1 MLNDI
6 VIHLKSDCLVVV
18 AVSTGEKNGKKTKKV
33 RRERRENLLGVKEF
47 YIKNRDARVV
57 SLNQANGFFTYKNEN
72 LVKSRDI
79 VEKAKDNA
87 TAVIYM

>member
-1 MLNDI
+1 MWLY
-6 VIHLKSDCLVVV
+6 L
-18 AVSTGEKNGKKTKKV
+18 GEKNEKKTKKSENK
-33 RRERRENLLGVKEF
+33 REKREFIGCEGIL
-47 YIKNRDARVV
+47 YKNRDARVV

-79 VEKAKDNA
+79 VEKAKINA